1 MLRTLS
7 FIVVMVLVAYLV
19 YLLLEF
25 VISHWIGP
33 KICDFALDSA
43 SDYLIEHGRGFYED
57 KTKDAIYM
65 EASVRTW
72 LLLLLHVGLIVLTL
86 CFVSGQWAFWIVPKW
101 AIKIGVLLGIA
112 GSGFCYVVISVVT
125 FGSVGRL
132 LSVDADGVCHFRGI
146 WHDDFVFDASKYW
159 ERDDYPPT
167 DKVYMLSNFIDYL
180 VIAPIEY
187 YN

>member
-1 MLRTLS
+1 M
-7 FIVVMVLVAYLV
+7 
-19 YLLLEF
+19 
-25 VISHWIGP
+25 
-33 KICDFALDSA
+33 K
-43 SDYLIEHGRGFYED
+43 
-57 KTKDAIYM
+57 
-65 EASVRTW
+65 
-72 LLLLLHVGLIVLTL
+72 TL
-86 CFVSGQWAFWIVPKW
+86 CFVSSQWAFWIVPKW

-132 LSVDADGVCHFRGI
+132 LSVDADGVCHFRGV
-146 WHDDFVFDASKYW
+146 WQDDFVFDASKYW